1 MKTPFR
7 AIHNCHWLSTFVI
20 FATFLSAIDPCG
32 VIAQT
37 PKPKKAKPK
46 LESKEVPE
54 VLENEAEAEQEQNV
68 TQPIANHFFVKV
80 DGKMVRVTCE
90 VSPRHVR
97 LQVTDE
103 GPGFKP
109 ETVPDCTREDRLDM
123 PGGRGLLL
131 MRSFMT
137 TIEYN
142 DRGNSV
148 LLEKDL
154 DAPPASPDDDDADEA
169 VQDSADTNA
178 EGSA

>member
-1 MKTPFR
+1 MNGNSESMSHEQQRWQHDFELPSERGSSRIVLDELLSQLGRFGWEQSDIFGVHLAAEE
-7 AIHNCHWLSTFVI
+7 AIVN
-20 FATFLSAIDPCG
+20 AILHGNQLDR
-32 VIAQT
+32 
-37 PKPKKAKPK
+37 
-46 LESKEVPE
+46 S
-54 VLENEAEAEQEQNV
+54 
-68 TQPIANHFFVKV
+68 
-80 DGKMVRVTCE
+80 KMVRVTCE

-154 DAPPASPDDDDADEA
+154 DAPPPSPCDDGADEA

>member
-1 MKTPFR
+1 M
-7 AIHNCHWLSTFVI
+7 NGNS
-20 FATFLSAIDPCG
+20 
-32 VIAQT
+32 
-37 PKPKKAKPK
+37 
-46 LESKEVPE
+46 ESMSH
-54 VLENEAEAEQEQNV
+54 EQNRWQHDFELPSERGSSRIV
-68 TQPIANHFFVKV
+68 LDELLAQLGRFGWEQSDIFGVHLAAEEAIVNAILHGNQL
-80 DGKMVRVTCE
+80 DRSKMVRVTCE
-90 VSPRHVR
+90 VSPRQVR

-154 DAPPASPDDDDADEA
+154 DAPPPSPCDDGADECADEA
-169 VQDSADTNA
+169 VQDSADTGA

>member
-1 MKTPFR
+1 MSHEQQRWQHDFELPSERGSSRIVLDELLAQLGRFGWEQSDIFGVHLAAEE
-7 AIHNCHWLSTFVI
+7 AIVN
-20 FATFLSAIDPCG
+20 AILHGNQLDP
-32 VIAQT
+32 
-37 PKPKKAKPK
+37 
-46 LESKEVPE
+46 
-54 VLENEAEAEQEQNV
+54 
-68 TQPIANHFFVKV
+68 
-80 DGKMVRVTCE
+80 GKMVRVSCE
-90 VSPRHVR
+90 VSSRQVQLR
-97 LQVTDE
+97 VTDE

-154 DAPPASPDDDDADEA
+154 DAPPPSPCDDGVDEA
-169 VQDSADTNA
+169 VQDSADTGA

>member
-1 MKTPFR
+1 MS
-7 AIHNCHWLSTFVI
+7 H
-20 FATFLSAIDPCG
+20 
-32 VIAQT
+32 
-37 PKPKKAKPK
+37 
-46 LESKEVPE
+46 
-54 VLENEAEAEQEQNV
+54 EQESWQHDYELPSERGSSRIVLDELLAQLGRFGWEQSDIFGVHLAAEEAIVNAILHGN
-68 TQPIANHFFVKV
+68 QLDPEKS
-80 DGKMVRVTCE
+80 VRVACK

-97 LQVTDE
+97 IRVTDE

-154 DAPPASPDDDDADEA
+154 DAPPAAECDETANESDGDA
-169 VQDSADTNA
+169 
-178 EGSA
+178 

>member
-1 MKTPFR
+1 MSHEQQRWQHDFELPSERGSSRIVLDELLAQLGRFGWEQSDIFGVHLAAEE
-7 AIHNCHWLSTFVI
+7 AIVN
-20 FATFLSAIDPCG
+20 AILHGNQLDR
-32 VIAQT
+32 
-37 PKPKKAKPK
+37 
-46 LESKEVPE
+46 S
-54 VLENEAEAEQEQNV
+54 
-68 TQPIANHFFVKV
+68 
-80 DGKMVRVTCE
+80 KMVRVTCE
-90 VSPRHVR
+90 VSPRQVR

-103 GPGFKP
+103 GPGFTP

-154 DAPPASPDDDDADEA
+154 DAPPPSPCNDGVDEA
-169 VQDSADTNA
+169 VQDSAETGA

>member
-1 MKTPFR
+1 MRQTHWRRFSPLCRLAEERGPNEMSHEHQSWQHDYTLPSERGASRVVLDELLSKLGSFGWEQSDIFGVHLAAEE
-7 AIHNCHWLSTFVI
+7 AIVN
-20 FATFLSAIDPCG
+20 AILHGNQLDPE
-32 VIAQT
+32 
-37 PKPKKAKPK
+37 KK
-46 LESKEVPE
+46 
-54 VLENEAEAEQEQNV
+54 VLVA
-68 TQPIANHFFVKV
+68 
-80 DGKMVRVTCE
+80 CE

-97 LQVTDE
+97 IRVTDE

-109 ETVPDCTREDRLDM
+109 DTVPDCTREDRLDM

-154 DAPPASPDDDDADEA
+154 DAPAPTPGDEDA
-169 VQDSADTNA
+169 
-178 EGSA
+178 

>member
-1 MKTPFR
+1 MSHEQQRWQHDFELPSERGSSRIVLDELLAQLGRFGWEQSDIFGVHLAAEE
-7 AIHNCHWLSTFVI
+7 AIVN
-20 FATFLSAIDPCG
+20 AILHGNQLDP
-32 VIAQT
+32 
-37 PKPKKAKPK
+37 
-46 LESKEVPE
+46 
-54 VLENEAEAEQEQNV
+54 
-68 TQPIANHFFVKV
+68 
-80 DGKMVRVTCE
+80 GKMVRVSCE
-90 VSPRHVR
+90 VSSRQVR
-97 LQVTDE
+97 LRVTDE

-154 DAPPASPDDDDADEA
+154 DAPPATAGDDDPDNAS
-169 VQDSADTNA
+169 DSAA
-178 EGSA
+178 ESG

>member
-1 MKTPFR
+1 MSHEQQRWQHDFELPSERGSSRIVLDELLAQLGRFGWEQSDIFGVHLAAEE
-7 AIHNCHWLSTFVI
+7 AIVN
-20 FATFLSAIDPCG
+20 AILHGNQLDP
-32 VIAQT
+32 
-37 PKPKKAKPK
+37 
-46 LESKEVPE
+46 
-54 VLENEAEAEQEQNV
+54 
-68 TQPIANHFFVKV
+68 
-80 DGKMVRVTCE
+80 GKMVRVSCE
-90 VSPRHVR
+90 VSSRQVQLR
-97 LQVTDE
+97 VTDE

-154 DAPPASPDDDDADEA
+154 DAPPATAGDDDPDNAS
-169 VQDSADTNA
+169 DSAA
-178 EGSA
+178 ESG